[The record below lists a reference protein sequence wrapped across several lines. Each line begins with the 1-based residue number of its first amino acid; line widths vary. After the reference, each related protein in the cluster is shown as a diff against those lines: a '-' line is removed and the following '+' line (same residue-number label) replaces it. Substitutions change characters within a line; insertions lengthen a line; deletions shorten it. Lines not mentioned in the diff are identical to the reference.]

1 MFCTTTVVLMTSSSL
16 SPLLH
21 HCVAESSFSS
31 ACCITCSPDPSRLE
45 PQQCW
50 LFDTR
55 LFALISLFGISLQL
69 ALLLFLPAV
78 GTALFFMGPRV
89 PSPAVFLSF
98 TSVRSVFFRSHL
110 PSPVAIGLL
119 FRAPRTRC
127 ILLLLHL
134 SWLTDSLSP
143 FLSS

>member
-1 MFCTTTVVLMTSSSL
+1 ME
-16 SPLLH
+16 SP
-21 HCVAESSFSS
+21 
-31 ACCITCSPDPSRLE
+31 
-45 PQQCW
+45 
-50 LFDTR
+50 
-55 LFALISLFGISLQL
+55 LQL
-69 ALLLFLPAV
+69 ALLLFLPAVGTALFLPAVGTALFLPVV

-98 TSVRSVFFRSHL
+98 TSVRSVFFCSHL

-143 FLSS
+143 FLSSEAVTFWLLFRASGTRGRLLLLLGRFLVSARARLRARWLLLT